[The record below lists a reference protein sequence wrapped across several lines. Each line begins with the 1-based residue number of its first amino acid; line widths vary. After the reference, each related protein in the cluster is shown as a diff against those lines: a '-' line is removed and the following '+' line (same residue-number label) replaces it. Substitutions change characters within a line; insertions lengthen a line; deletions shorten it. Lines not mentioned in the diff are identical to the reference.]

1 MDSTCQVVVWKWS
14 CTSSESNLIVLHQS
28 LYVIYDTLMS
38 LNQKIALKKGTKKKK
53 INFPFLF
60 RFFSSFLQVMS
71 HYFHS
76 WNTCIVCVGW

>member
-1 MDSTCQVVVWKWS
+1 MDSTCQVVVWKLS

-53 INFPFLF
+53 NQ
-60 RFFSSFLQVMS
+60 FSLSVSFLLLIFASDVS
-71 HYFHS
+71 LFS
-76 WNTCIVCVGW
+76 